1 VTTTTERTALYRLY
15 DSTDSLLYVG
25 IAEDPKKRWGEHA
38 ADKPWWSDVSRRD
51 VEWFAGRDLAED
63 AERLAIASE
72 GPLHNVRHAVPQLS
86 GEERAALFARYK
98 EAVTAERDL
107 RPRVKEAAAQEML
120 AGATVGQLA
129 KLTGM
134 TPEVFRRIARAEG
147 VERKRPP
154 TNGTAPERPVS
165 SEETS
170 A

>member
-1 VTTTTERTALYRLY
+1 
-15 DSTDSLLYVG
+15 
-25 IAEDPKKRWGEHA
+25 
-38 ADKPWWSDVSRRD
+38 
-51 VEWFAGRDLAED
+51 
-63 AERLAIASE
+63 
-72 GPLHNVRHAVPQLS
+72 LHNVRHAVPQLS

-165 SEETS
+165 SEETTP
-170 A
+170 